1 MMMTKKKFGFHNF
14 AEHRL
19 RTSGLISFRVKISIR
34 STGYPR
40 SCVRT
45 YAESC
50 LAASWQSGPWER
62 QRSCGIKGFPLS
74 PTAGADLPR
83 EASCVGDHTY
93 GLSRD
98 RRAPKH
104 SRMILARRQS
114 ETNANLINQK
124 APDNSH
130 AFCFP
135 FSLSLSLSLFFYL
148 CFCVHAI
155 CISLPICTP
164 ARFCVLVVVFLP
176 FYYAYGV
183 SLISCF
189 IEERARVEADG
200 ASWLDIFGRWWKSWS
215 YDLYTGRYVLLLL
228 LLCIALEDRKWLS
241 PRTIRDSLLLSVVL
255 RISGNRSLLTK
266 RVFTFQRNEM

>member
-1 MMMTKKKFGFHNF
+1 MIIIKKKFGFHNF

-50 LAASWQSGPWER
+50 LAASWQSGPWEG

-135 FSLSLSLSLFFYL
+135 FSLSLFLFVLLRSRDLYL
-148 CFCVHAI
+148 AADLYSRTLLRPCCCFSSILLRVWRLAHI
-155 CISLPICTP
+155 LFHRRTREGRSGWSVMVRYIWQM
-164 ARFCVLVVVFLP
+164 VKKLVVWFV
-176 FYYAYGV
+176 YGE
-183 SLISCF
+183 IRF
-189 IEERARVEADG
+189 IAVAVVYRVG
-200 ASWLDIFGRWWKSWS
+200 GS
-215 YDLYTGRYVLLLL
+215 
-228 LLCIALEDRKWLS
+228 
-241 PRTIRDSLLLSVVL
+241 
-255 RISGNRSLLTK
+255 
-266 RVFTFQRNEM
+266 